1 MGRGNSGSVGRP
13 TDRPRRCSS
22 GRARLGAIGVI
33 VVGFTWGGWVTGG
46 TARSMAQNAAV
57 SAHDELVAVICVERF
72 QNGRDA
78 HGQLAALKELQ
89 GWNRGRV
96 HREGR
101 LGDDARQG
109 HADRHGRAALRRP
122 AHGAVTAAGDTLPQD
137 ETAGVWPGELG

>member
-1 MGRGNSGSVGRP
+1 MFVTRQLGQRWETYRP
-13 TDRPRRCSS
+13 TKALLVWSC
-22 GRARLGAIGVI
+22 AVGAIGVI

-89 GWNRGRV
+89 GWNR
-96 HREGR
+96 
-101 LGDDARQG
+101 
-109 HADRHGRAALRRP
+109 AAFIEKGGWATMP
-122 AHGAVTAAGDTLPQD
+122 DKATQTGTAARLCADQLM
-137 ETAGVWPGELG
+137 AL